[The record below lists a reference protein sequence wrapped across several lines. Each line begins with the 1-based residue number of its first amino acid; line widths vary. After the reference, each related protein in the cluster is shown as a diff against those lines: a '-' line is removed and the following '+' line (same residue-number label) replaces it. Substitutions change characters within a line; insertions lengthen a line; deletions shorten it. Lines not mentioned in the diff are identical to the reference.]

1 MGPLAEPSK
10 EGTTTAEVDH
20 TERTRREVAAARALA
35 AIAKDALDDN
45 VDEELSAEGI
55 HEAGRPES
63 RARAVRFAAYL
74 VARDRIGDAIELVW
88 LEPPFPEG
96 IDRPDDSPERIK

>member
-35 AIAKDALDDN
+35 AIAKDALDDH
-45 VDEELSAEGI
+45 VDEELAAEGV
-55 HEAGRPES
+55 HDVAES

-74 VARDRIGDAIELVW
+74 VARDRIGNAIELVW

-96 IDRPDDSPERIK
+96 NDQAAKS